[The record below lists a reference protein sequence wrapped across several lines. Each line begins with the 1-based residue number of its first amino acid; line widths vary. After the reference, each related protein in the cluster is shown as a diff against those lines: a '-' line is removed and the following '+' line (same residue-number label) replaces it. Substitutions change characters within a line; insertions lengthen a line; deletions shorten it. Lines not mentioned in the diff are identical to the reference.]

1 MLHLSILEAYII
13 HIFVPYCDMYIST
26 QEFIDEKLLDNQSII
41 NETYFHFLEHRSAR
55 SVVMNRMKEA
65 SIRSKRVAEIMS

>member
-26 QEFIDEKLLDNQSII
+26 QEGRIKLLDNQSII

-65 SIRSKRVAEIMS
+65 IIRSKRVAEIMS